1 MIDEYIASGQI
12 PLHLAVLFA
21 GIFSCVMLWQIK
33 DPKTPRWVDFT
44 TAVSFLL
51 FSAIFLGIVT
61 DLQGLLPLGS
71 KNGKSLKT
79 QFTIA
84 LTIVPFFTAALASN
98 LLSNLVLSQ
107 RDYKDTYSFGS
118 AVVTIVKAFCMA
130 TVILG
135 VIWLGYEYVQ
145 KTIRKN

>member
-1 MIDEYIASGQI
+1 MIDEYLASGQM
-12 PLHLAVLFA
+12 PLHLVVLFA

-33 DPKTPRWVDFT
+33 DPKTPRWVDFM

-51 FSAIFLGIVT
+51 FSAIFLGVVT
-61 DLQGLLPLGS
+61 DLQSLLPLDS

-118 AVVTIVKAFCMA
+118 TMMTIAKAICMA

-135 VIWLGYEYVQ
+135 VIWLACEYTL
-145 KTIRKN
+145 KRMRKN